1 MSEMEGGEEGINFY
15 QHKLGYDLVAN
26 TAGIDISGDV
36 DEHRLHA
43 PIGPPPRVVKEKTE
57 GGE

>member
-1 MSEMEGGEEGINFY
+1 MEGGEEGINFY

-43 PIGPPPRVVKEKTE
+43 PIGPPPRVVKEKPE